1 MAKGE
6 TVERIIAQVRAAAPE
21 LPELTIERIARGIH
35 ADLGGDRHYVCK
47 NPSQGKALGLRDA
60 MAAGVP
66 FVQAFSRARMS
77 RGYGYKLRR
86 IPWVRRAL

>member
-6 TVERIIAQVRAAAPE
+6 TVERILAQVRAAAPE
-21 LPELTIERIARGIH
+21 LPELTLEKIARGIH

-47 NPSQGKALGLRDA
+47 NPAQGKAFGLRDA

-66 FVQAFSRARMS
+66 FAQAFSTAMVS
-77 RGYGYKLRR
+77 KGYGYKLGR
-86 IPWVRRAL
+86 IPWVRRGL